1 MENIQLTVQKL
12 LELAGF
18 NDCSI
23 QADSENRKL
32 AVFVNEGEW
41 FKKILPN
48 FVNDMDHVIRLVA
61 KKSNAENVFIDVN
74 NYRREREGLIIE
86 LAKAAARKAL
96 LTKSEVELPS
106 MNAYERRLIH
116 LELATH
122 PDVKTESIG
131 VGKERR
137 VIVKPSGL

>member
-116 LELATH
+116 LVLATH
-122 PDVKTESIG
+122 QDVKSESIG

>member
-48 FVNDMDHVIRLVA
+48 FVKDMDHVIRLVA

>member
-116 LELATH
+116 VELATH

-131 VGKERR
+131 IGKERR